1 MPEVSLPGSLTVAHR
16 GRHSA
21 DDLIAA
27 QLAAGKTVRDAAATA
42 GVSEK
47 TAHRRVGDPE
57 FRKMVSGVRAGL
69 IGSTA
74 GILADGMT
82 EAAGALRALL
92 ADTDPN
98 VRHRAAVKLIELGL
112 RTSELVDLEARV
124 SELELA
130 LEDVGESR

>member
-1 MPEVSLPGSLTVAHR
+1 MIHR

-21 DDLIAA
+21 DDLLAA

-47 TAHRRVGDPE
+47 TAHRRAGDPE
-57 FRKMVSGVRAGL
+57 FRKKVSGVRAGL

-92 ADTDPN
+92 ADADPN
-98 VRHRAAVKLIELGL
+98 IRHRAAVKLIELGL

-124 SELELA
+124 SELERA
-130 LEDVGESR
+130 DSGDSP

>member
-1 MPEVSLPGSLTVAHR
+1 MSHR

-21 DDLIAA
+21 DDLLAA

-47 TAHRRVGDPE
+47 TAHRRSADPE
-57 FRKMVSGVRAGL
+57 FRKKVSGVRAGL

-74 GILADGMT
+74 GILADGMV
-82 EAAGALRALL
+82 EAAGALRTLL
-92 ADTDPN
+92 ANSDPN

-112 RTSELVDLEARV
+112 RASELVDLEARV
-124 SELELA
+124 SELEHA
-130 LEDVGESR
+130 EEGAGGSR